1 MTPDGLSRRHALTGA
16 ATVGLGLPLL
26 AACGGADSS
35 SATDSSPTTS
45 GSTSG
50 GSGAGGGAP
59 AGGAALAAT
68 SDIAVG
74 GGTIFADEKVVVT
87 QPSEGEFK
95 AFTSTCTHQGC
106 QVASVSDGEIH
117 CTCHG
122 SAFSIADGSV
132 LGGPAPAPL
141 DEVAITVKGG
151 EISLA

>member
-26 AACGGADSS
+26 AACGGNDVS

-45 GSTSG
+45 GSTS
-50 GSGAGGGAP
+50 GGAP

-95 AFTSTCTHQGC
+95 AFTSICTHQGC
-106 QVASVSDGEIH
+106 PVTSVSDGEIQ
-117 CTCHG
+117 CRCHG

-132 LGGPAPAPL
+132 LAGPAPAPL
-141 DEVAITVKGG
+141 GEIAITVKGG
-151 EISLA
+151 EITLA